1 MEAKCEVVGWLL
13 DESNRTQV
21 LIRERN
27 GQLSLQTADLESTF
41 GQYALQTG
49 SFRRGNPI
57 IDPITQETVGY
68 EMERIPNPV
77 SAFA

>member
-13 DESNRTQV
+13 DEANRTQV
-21 LIRERN
+21 LIREKN
-27 GQLSLQTADLESTF
+27 GELSLQTADLDSTF

-57 IDPITQETVGY
+57 IDPITQQTVGY
-68 EMERIPNPV
+68 EMERIPSAV